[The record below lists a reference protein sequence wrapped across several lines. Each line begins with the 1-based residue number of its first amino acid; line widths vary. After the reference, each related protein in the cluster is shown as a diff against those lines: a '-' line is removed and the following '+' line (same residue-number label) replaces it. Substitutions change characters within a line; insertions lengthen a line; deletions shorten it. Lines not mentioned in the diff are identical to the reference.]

1 MSMKTI
7 LVATDYSATADNA
20 VKFAANLAKV
30 FKAELIL
37 FNTFRP
43 TIQVSNALTTPEVLD
58 HLKRKNKDR
67 LNALAKE
74 TAKQY
79 QIEVQGV
86 TRTLDTVDNLEDY
99 TTWHKADLVVM
110 GMDSNLTEYKVFGNT
125 TTAVIRRLRT
135 PTLVVPNN
143 IEYNGIK
150 KILYACE
157 PDFVSEKNHLGL
169 LEEITRQFA
178 AQLQVLH
185 VETKEVDAVAVGN
198 NIHAMHAVVKQINH
212 SYNVIENASV
222 GDGIMQGVK
231 EWQADLLVMVPHR
244 PGFWERLFNG
254 STTRELTLR
263 TRVPLLVLPN
273 AD

>member
-1 MSMKTI
+1 MKTI

-20 VKFAANLAKV
+20 VQFAANLAKV

-37 FNTFRP
+37 FNAFHP
-43 TIQVSNALTTPEVLD
+43 SVHVSNSLVSPESID
-58 HLKRKNKDR
+58 AIMTDNKNRLK
-67 LNALAKE
+67 ALAKE
-74 TAKQY
+74 TGKRY

-86 TRTLDTVDNLEDY
+86 TRAMDTVETLEDY

-125 TTAVIRRLRT
+125 TTAVIRRLKT
-135 PTLVVPNN
+135 PTLVVPN
-143 IEYNGIK
+143 GIWYK
-150 KILYACE
+150 GFSKILYACE
-157 PDFVSEKNHLGL
+157 PAFVSDNNHLAL
-169 LEEITRQFA
+169 LDEITRQFGA
-178 AQLQVLH
+178 ELQLLH
-185 VETKEVDAVAVGN
+185 VETKEYDADTVSN

-212 SYNVIENASV
+212 SYNVIENPSV
-222 GDGIMQGVK
+222 GDGILEGVK

-254 STTRELTLR
+254 STTREISLR
-263 TRVPLLVLPN
+263 TRVPLLILPN